1 MLKACTSCR
10 LGPRVGVSLTRY
22 AFKLPRSRTILKELG
37 IMANHCPN
45 NIGPAPHGAFDVS
58 IIKFVCRCNIALA
71 QISRLTRRAA
81 LGAASSFF
89 FRADWREFDMTF
101 LPGFLAGLSLRAAY
115 QLKQTKRTAAKMDIV
130 ARSKFFR
137 LCQETVRTH
146 RVENQL
152 ALDLF
157 LSRKDKWDRFVV
169 GVNQ

>member
-1 MLKACTSCR
+1 
-10 LGPRVGVSLTRY
+10 
-22 AFKLPRSRTILKELG
+22 
-37 IMANHCPN
+37 
-45 NIGPAPHGAFDVS
+45 
-58 IIKFVCRCNIALA
+58 
-71 QISRLTRRAA
+71 
-81 LGAASSFF
+81 
-89 FRADWREFDMTF
+89 MTF

-130 ARSKFFR
+130 ARGKFFR

-152 ALDLF
+152 PLDLF